1 MASGVRWSA
10 RRLGDGIGADLRHAM
25 RALARAPI
33 YTVTATLT
41 LALGIGATTA
51 AYSVVGNVLLKPLP
65 YSEPA
70 QLVNVWSAAPQFDK
84 IPPSYPDFVDFREQ
98 SGAFTGMAFETG
110 GPVTVRR
117 HDGAFQLL
125 AAMVTEDFFPL
136 LRARAVLGRTLVA
149 SDFVPGAAPVAV
161 LSYGEWT
168 TNFGGDAHV
177 VGRTIDSDVG
187 SYTIV
192 GVLDRGQAYPEW
204 VPGHCSD
211 VYLPLNT
218 VAHMQG
224 ALRKRGN
231 HADSRTIA
239 RLRPGVSIDEARR
252 RLSVVAT
259 RLAAAFPASDSG
271 LVGNVTSMRDAVVGD
286 VRPALAV
293 LAGAVLLIFLLAT
306 SDVANLSLVRGLAR
320 SRELGVRTAMGAGYG
335 RLVRYLLA
343 ESSIIAIAATGI
355 GIVIAFA
362 AVRLLVAT
370 SPGDIPRLDEITVDD
385 RAILVAIVAAV
396 TAVGLCGLVP
406 LMTLRP
412 TQLVATLKS
421 GGRGTSGTPRGLRLR
436 GGIVVG
442 QLAISMVL
450 IVGAGLLVRSFS
462 NLRHLDVGFDPSHLV
477 IWRMGG
483 ARTPEMAD
491 PAKRFARFERDL
503 ATASVPG
510 VVSGAMVNHAP
521 IGPAGVPLSV
531 GVDGKDPA
539 ADTVGVGYV
548 TVTPRYFATMHIPL
562 FHGRDFTDAD
572 MTPDAAVAIITR
584 SMARRYWPDGTD
596 PIDHPLTVLNGS
608 VYDPDFQKPIAVR
621 VIGIVGDVKR
631 NLTSDQPDPLIYMPY
646 TRPVWGA
653 ADAVLRT
660 AGPAAALIPAIRRA
674 VAAADPDVMVTG
686 MVTAEQDLA
695 DQTARQRFTTSVLG
709 SFSMVALLLASLG
722 LYGVLA
728 YMVSQRVPEI
738 GVRMA
743 LGARRRQIMHLI
755 VQNALGLAA
764 IGVLIGVGG
773 AVILARA
780 MRSLLF
786 GVTPLDPVTFAGVT
800 LLLCAVAALA
810 SYLPARRAAGV
821 DPVTALRGE

>member
-1 MASGVRWSA
+1 MVSGARRSA
-10 RRLGDGIGADLRHAM
+10 RRLGDGIGADLRHAV

-33 YTVTATLT
+33 YTVTAILT

-65 YSEPA
+65 YAGPA

-98 SGAFTGMAFETG
+98 SGAFAGMAFETG
-110 GPVTVRR
+110 GPVMVRR

-136 LRARAVLGRTLVA
+136 LRARPVLGRTLVA
-149 SDFVPGAAPVAV
+149 GDFVPGAEPVAV

-168 TNFGGDAHV
+168 LNFGSDTHV
-177 VGRTIDSDVG
+177 IGRSLDSDVG
-187 SYTIV
+187 SYSIV

-204 VPGHCSD
+204 VPGLRSD

-224 ALRKRGN
+224 ALQKRGN

-239 RLRPGVSIDEARR
+239 RLPPGVTIEEARR
-252 RLSVVAT
+252 RLTVVAA
-259 RLAAAFPASDSG
+259 RLAAAYPASDSG

-286 VRPALAV
+286 VRPALGV

-335 RLVRYLLA
+335 RLMRYLLA
-343 ESSIIAIAATGI
+343 ESVIIATVATGI
-355 GIVIAFA
+355 GIAVAFA
-362 AVRLLVAT
+362 AVRLFIAT
-370 SPGDIPRLDEITVDD
+370 SPGDIPRLDEITVDNP
-385 RAILVAIVAAV
+385 AIMVAVVAAV
-396 TAVGLCGLVP
+396 TSVILCGLVP
-406 LMTLRP
+406 LLTLRP
-412 TQLVATLKS
+412 TQLVGTLKS
-421 GGRGTSGTPRGLRLR
+421 GGRGTSGTTRGLRLR

-462 NLRHLDVGFDPSHLV
+462 NLRHVDVGFDPGHSV
-477 IWRMGG
+477 VWRMGG

-491 PAKRFARFERDL
+491 PVKRFERFKREL
-503 ATASVPG
+503 AAARVPG
-510 VVSGAMVNHAP
+510 VVGGALVNHAP
-521 IGPAGVPLSV
+521 IGPAGVPSSV
-531 GVDGKDPA
+531 GVDGRDPA

-562 FHGRDFTDAD
+562 LRGRDFTDAD
-572 MTPDAAVAIITR
+572 MTPDAAVAVITR

-621 VIGIVGDVKR
+621 VIGIVGDVRR

-653 ADAVLRT
+653 ADVILRT
-660 AGPAAALIPAIRRA
+660 AGPPAALIPAIRRA
-674 VAAADPDVMVTG
+674 VAAADPDVTVTG
-686 MVTAEQDLA
+686 MVTAQQDLA

-709 SFSMVALLLASLG
+709 SFSMVALVLASIG

-738 GVRMA
+738 GIRMA
-743 LGARRRQIMHLI
+743 LGAQRRQIVHLI
-755 VQNALGLAA
+755 VQNALGLAT
-764 IGVLIGVGG
+764 IGVVIGVAG

-786 GVTPLDPVTFAGVT
+786 GIAPLDPVTFTGVT
-800 LLLCAVAALA
+800 LLLGVVAALA
-810 SYLPARRAAGV
+810 SYLPARRAGSV
-821 DPVTALRGE
+821 DPLTALRGE